1 MFPAANPDLP
11 LRRQAPRTRTLPR
24 TLLRLILIHIPPLRG
39 PRVPDIGIVNDLWHV
54 VVVPNLPR
62 AQTVVMIPEEGVRG
76 RINGM
81 FCLI

>member
-11 LRRQAPRTRTLPR
+11 LRHQALRPTPTLPR
-24 TLLRLILIHIPPLRG
+24 TLRRPILIRLRG

-54 VVVPNLPR
+54 VVVLNLPR